1 MDETISILGQT
12 ILILV
17 AFACLVALVFFILVE
32 IRAVL
37 KVVRQLKAHS
47 SLPPTDAYIPQSFDA
62 GGRS

>member
-1 MDETISILGQT
+1 MDQTISILGQT

-32 IRAVL
+32 IRAV
-37 KVVRQLKAHS
+37 VRIVHQLKAHS

-62 GGRS
+62 GGQS